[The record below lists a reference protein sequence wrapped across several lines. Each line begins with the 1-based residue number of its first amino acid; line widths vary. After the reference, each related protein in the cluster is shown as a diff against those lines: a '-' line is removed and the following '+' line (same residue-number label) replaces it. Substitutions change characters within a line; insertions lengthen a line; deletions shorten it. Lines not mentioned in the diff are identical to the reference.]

1 MRIAIPHASGM
12 ISPSQLSD
20 VMFCLL
26 LQACIVGG
34 GQLLERSIAPAPPC
48 CARPLVP

>member
-1 MRIAIPHASGM
+1 M
-12 ISPSQLSD
+12 ISPSLLSD